1 MVKLNSTF
9 ESAWT
14 KAGTSTLPQDGIPY
28 ATRRVRCFI
37 AME

>member
-14 KAGTSTLPQDGIPY
+14 KAGMSTLPQDVIPY

>member
-1 MVKLNSTF
+1 MVKLNSTL
-9 ESAWT
+9 ESART
-14 KAGTSTLPQDGIPY
+14 KAGMSTLLQDVIPY

>member
-9 ESAWT
+9 ESART
-14 KAGTSTLPQDGIPY
+14 KAGMSTLPQDVIPC